1 MEAARQEDLMV
12 AVLQEVPT
20 EAILQEVIMVVL
32 TEALPREA
40 TTEALPRE
48 ATVEAIRQVIM
59 AHLQSAVVQVAL
71 QADQDRGNHH
81 LVEARALK
89 EDHTL
94 LRPSRL
100 PPKRDR
106 PKRPAPQTA
115 RLVVAPA
122 LKEDHTLLRPSRLP
136 PKRDRPTRP
145 APQTA
150 RLRSAMDQAA
160 LPADL
165 DGDSHLL
172 VEARALKE
180 DHTLLR
186 PSRLPPKRDRPKRPA
201 PKPAR
206 LPSATD
212 QAVRQA
218 DLDLDSHLSHRL
230 IVTAQAALPA
240 DLGRDRL
247 LLPNLKEA
255 PCPHRLR
262 FRRPS
267 PLQFRRPFRLRLP
280 SPSSNFVRLTSKRIL
295 ASKT

>member
-1 MEAARQEDLMV
+1 MVAVLQEVPTEAILQEVIMV

-106 PKRPAPQTA
+106 PKRPAP
-115 RLVVAPA
+115 
-122 LKEDHTLLRPSRLP
+122 
-136 PKRDRPTRP
+136 
-145 APQTA
+145 
-150 RLRSAMDQAA
+150 
-160 LPADL
+160 
-165 DGDSHLL
+165 
-172 VEARALKE
+172 
-180 DHTLLR
+180 
-186 PSRLPPKRDRPKRPA
+186 
-201 PKPAR
+201 KPAR
-206 LPSATD
+206 LPSAMD
-212 QAVRQA
+212 
-218 DLDLDSHLSHRL
+218 
-230 IVTAQAALPA
+230 QAALPA

-255 PCPHRLR
+255 FCQHQ
-262 FRRPS
+262 
-267 PLQFRRPFRLRLP
+267 LQFLLP
-280 SPSSNFVRLTSKRIL
+280 YQPLLLVR
-295 ASKT
+295 